1 MTLIAAHFLAGS
13 LLTMLLPIGLVVA
26 VVFYFYFFVLRRHG
40 GGMR

>member
-26 VVFYFYFFVLRRHG
+26 VVFYIYFFLRRQG
-40 GGMR
+40 GGTE